1 MIGSLV
7 HWFNGKGNTV
17 KIRVFIALMA
27 VYIIWGSTYLAMK
40 TAVHTYP
47 PYLMSGIRFFMAG
60 IFFFLILF
68 LFRRVN
74 YPTIKQWINSAIIG
88 ALFFGGGTGL
98 VGYAQISVSSSIA
111 SMAVAIIPIW
121 VCILAMILKDYPSPK
136 EFIGVVIGFI
146 GIVVLNLSSQIMIDP
161 IGGILL
167 FLAPLLW
174 SIGTIL
180 SRKLD
185 LPTGAMRTVTQ
196 LITGGLVCL
205 LVSVFIKE
213 PWSMP
218 QPEAYWSML
227 YLIIF
232 GSLIAFTAYNYL
244 LENSSPVLATSY
256 AFVNP
261 LIAALLGVLV
271 GEIWSLQLSLALG
284 LICFGVVFVV
294 FGQEKYSSVERK

>member
-1 MIGSLV
+1 MKL
-7 HWFNGKGNTV
+7 
-17 KIRVFIALMA
+17 RVFISLMA

-47 PYLMSGIRFFMAG
+47 PFLMSGIRFFMAG
-60 IFFFLILF
+60 IFLF
-68 LFRRVN
+68 LVLFLLSKVKL
-74 YPTIKQWINSAIIG
+74 PTTKQWINSAIIG

-121 VCILAMILKDYPSPK
+121 VCILAMLLKDYPSPK

-146 GIVVLNLSSQIMIDP
+146 GIVVLDMSSQIMIDP
-161 IGGILL
+161 IGGVLL

-185 LPTGAMRTVTQ
+185 LPSGAMRTVTQ
-196 LITGGLVCL
+196 LVTGGLVCFL
-205 LVSVFIKE
+205 ISIIMRE

-261 LIAALLGVLV
+261 LIAAMLGIFV
-271 GEIWSLQLSLALG
+271 GEAWSLQLSVALG
-284 LICFGVVFVV
+284 LICFGIVFVV
-294 FGQEKYSSVERK
+294 LGQQKNNLVQRK